1 MRRMLLAG
9 DTLRLCASGR
19 TYFLVVNPYHASIGA
34 SGLNMT
40 IGRDTWIDGLGRM
53 VRAMSLALCCWL
65 GGAAG
70 VSAETLSHLAHFLA
84 KVQPAEMIPGADRFG
99 PIEGTPPAVKVFGGE
114 TLLGYAFLNA
124 DIVNATG
131 YSGKPIEIMVG
142 LDTKGVIRGGKL
154 VEHHEP
160 IVLVGIPVAKVVA
173 FIDGY
178 VGFNVLETAGKITDK
193 PPVDLIS
200 GATVS
205 TIVIGES
212 MVRSALKVARS
223 RRLGGAGAKAL
234 AETVIRR
241 IDPDRTVVEDWR
253 TLTGGGG
260 VRLLRLSVGDVNRA
274 FERMGNPEAVARA
287 EPGAPDDTFIDL
299 YLAEVSVPAIG
310 RSLLG
315 DGEYANL
322 TARLKPGQT
331 ALLVAGAGR
340 YSFRGT
346 GFVRGGIFDR
356 IQLIQGEDSLLF
368 HDRDYKRL
376 GAVAAVGAP
385 GFDEIGLYLVPTTVS
400 FDPAAPWRLQLLVQ
414 RQTGAL
420 QRAFLTFDAEYSLPD
435 RYLKSERVAQPP
447 LSVPVTAVPA
457 AEAAEVPLWQKLW
470 LGRAVDIA
478 ILAVALFVL
487 TALYFFQ
494 NLVVVRPQLH
504 RVLRLGFLAFTLLWL
519 GWFAT
524 AQLSVVNVLTF
535 INSLIGGFSWNTFL
549 LDPLIFVLWFG
560 VAAALILWGRGVFC
574 GWLCPFGALQ
584 ELLNQAARYLKLPQV
599 AVPWGLHERLWAIKY
614 LVFLVLFGLSLH
626 SLALAER
633 AAEIEPFKTA
643 IILHFQRGWPFV
655 AFAVALLV
663 AGLFIERFF
672 CRYLCPLGAALAIPA
687 KLRVFDWLRR
697 HKECGS
703 PCQRCAREC
712 PVAAIHPEGNINP
725 NECIQCMNC
734 QVLYWHEHNCPAM
747 IQRRLKREK
756 REALASPVSLG
767 AP

>member
-1 MRRMLLAG
+1 MSQRHDHSWTSTPARVARIGRTLALLLLAF
-9 DTLRLCASGR
+9 TLSWSA
-19 TYFLVVNPYHASIGA
+19 
-34 SGLNMT
+34 
-40 IGRDTWIDGLGRM
+40 
-53 VRAMSLALCCWL
+53 
-65 GGAAG
+65 AAG
-70 VSAETLSHLAHFLA
+70 TVGRLADFLPR
-84 KVQPAEMIPGADRFG
+84 VLPADLIPGADRFG
-99 PIEGTPPAVKVFGGE
+99 PIEGMPPAAGVFRGDQ
-114 TLLGYAFLNA
+114 LLGYAFVNG
-124 DIVNATG
+124 DVVNATG
-131 YSGKPIEIMVG
+131 YSGKPIEILVG
-142 LDTKGVIRGGKL
+142 LDTKGVIRGGRL

-178 VGFNVLETAGKITDK
+178 VGFNVLETAGKVADK

-223 RRLGGAGAKAL
+223 RGLGSGGASVAGA

-241 IDPDRTVVEDWR
+241 VDSERTAIEDWQ
-253 TLTGGGG
+253 TLTGGGA
-260 VRLLRLSVGDVNRA
+260 VRRLLLSVADVNRA
-274 FERMGNPEAVARA
+274 FEHSGNAEAMARP

-299 YLAEVSVPAIG
+299 YLAEVNSPAIG

-322 TARLKPGQT
+322 IARLKPGQT
-331 ALLVAGAGR
+331 ALVIAAAGR

-376 GAVAAVGAP
+376 GALAAVGAP
-385 GFDEIGLYLVPTTVS
+385 SFDEIGLYLVPTTVP
-400 FDPAAPWRLQLLVQ
+400 FDPAVPWRLQLLVQ
-414 RQTGAL
+414 RQVGAL
-420 QRAFLTFDAEYSLPD
+420 QRAFLTFEADYVLPD
-435 RYLKSERVAQPP
+435 RYLKIERKAPPVA
-447 LSVPVTAVPA
+447 VPVTATPSA
-457 AEAAEVPLWQKLW
+457 GPPAEATDEPAEVPLWQRLW

-478 ILAVALFVL
+478 ILAVALFAL

-494 NLVVVRPQLH
+494 NLVVVRPRLH
-504 RVLRLGFLAFTLLWL
+504 RALRLGFLTFTLLWL

-535 INSLIGGFSWNTFL
+535 INSLIGGFSWTNFL
-549 LDPLIFVLWFG
+549 LDPLIFTLWFG

-584 ELLNQAARYLKLPQV
+584 ELLNQVARYFKVPQV
-599 AVPWGLHERLWAIKY
+599 RLPWGLHERLWAIKY

-643 IILHFQRGWPFV
+643 IILHFQRDWPFV
-655 AFAVALLV
+655 AFALGLLV

-687 KLRVFDWLRR
+687 RLKVFDWLRR

-712 PVAAIHPEGNINP
+712 PVEAIHPEGTINP

-756 REALASPVSLG
+756 REALSSPVLRSDVSSRG
-767 AP
+767 DEYRGNPRSGEHV

>member
-1 MRRMLLAG
+1 MAFM
-9 DTLRLCASGR
+9 T
-19 TYFLVVNPYHASIGA
+19 PSICQ
-34 SGLNMT
+34 
-40 IGRDTWIDGLGRM
+40 LGRI
-53 VRAMSLALCCWL
+53 VGLLILTLGCGWTMSA
-65 GGAAG
+65 AAG
-70 VSAETLSHLAHFLA
+70 EPRLANFLPT
-84 KVQPAEMIPGADRFG
+84 VQPAEIIPGADRFG
-99 PIEGTPPAVKVFGGE
+99 PIEGTPPAVKVFSGE
-114 TLLGYAFLNA
+114 SLLGYAFLNA

-160 IVLVGIPVAKVVA
+160 IVLVGIPVAKVNA
-173 FIDGY
+173 FINGY
-178 VGFNVLETAGKITDK
+178 VGYNVLETAGKITDR

-212 MVRSALKVARS
+212 MVRSALKVARTRGLGS
-223 RRLGGAGAKAL
+223 GGAAVAKA
-234 AETVIRR
+234 ADTVIRR
-241 IDPDRTVVEDWR
+241 IDPARAAIEDWQS
-253 TLTGGGG
+253 LTGSGA
-260 VRLLRLSVGDVNRA
+260 VRHLLLSVSDVNSA
-274 FERMGNPEAVARA
+274 FEHSGNAEAMARP
-287 EPGAPDDTFIDL
+287 EPGAADDVFIDL
-299 YLAEVSVPAIG
+299 YLAEVSAPAIG

-331 ALLVAGAGR
+331 ALIVAGIGR

-376 GAVAAVGAP
+376 GALAAVGAP
-385 GFDEIGLYLVPTTVS
+385 NFDEIGLYLVPTAVP

-420 QRAFLTFDAEYSLPD
+420 QRAFLTFDAEYVLPD
-435 RYLKSERVAQPP
+435 RYLKIEHLAPP
-447 LSVPVTAVPA
+447 PGVVPVTATPSAEAA
-457 AEAAEVPLWQKLW
+457 AEAAEVPLWQRLW
-470 LGRAVDIA
+470 LGRAVDIG
-478 ILAVALFVL
+478 ILFAALFAL
-487 TALYFFQ
+487 TTLYFFQ
-494 NLVVVRPQLH
+494 NLVVVRPRLH
-504 RVLRLGFLAFTLLWL
+504 RALRLGFLAFTLLWL

-535 INSLIGGFSWNTFL
+535 INSLIGGFSWTTFL

-584 ELLNQAARYLKLPQV
+584 ELLNQIARSFKVPQIRL
-599 AVPWGLHERLWAIKY
+599 PWGLHERLWAIKY
-614 LVFLVLFGLSLH
+614 IVFLVLFGLSLH
-626 SLALAER
+626 SLSLAER

-643 IILHFQRGWPFV
+643 IILHFQRDWPFV
-655 AFAVALLV
+655 AFAVVLLV
-663 AGLFIERFF
+663 VGLFIERFF

-687 KLRVFDWLRR
+687 RLKVFDWLRR

-747 IQRRLKREK
+747 IQRRLKRDK
-756 REALASPVSLG
+756 REALSSPVSRSDVSSRG
-767 AP
+767 D